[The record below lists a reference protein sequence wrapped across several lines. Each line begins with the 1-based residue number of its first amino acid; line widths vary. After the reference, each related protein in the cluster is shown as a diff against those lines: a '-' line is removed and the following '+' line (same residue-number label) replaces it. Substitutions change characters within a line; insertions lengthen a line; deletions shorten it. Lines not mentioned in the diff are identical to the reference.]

1 MRWCHTGQHENS
13 RSRRVRP
20 PSPEGEGRLP
30 AASAAAQAGGE
41 ASVSSNLIF
50 GVVGRDFSSDS
61 ARVTVHKNVDFGRGA
76 FWEWTGTSDPALG
89 ECWVPLIRSHSWFGH
104 ILC

>member
-1 MRWCHTGQHENS
+1 MKIPGHGAC
-13 RSRRVRP
+13 VP
-20 PSPEGEGRLP
+20 PLPGEQ